1 MLQDTN
7 LLRIPGPSPIPPSV
21 QRAMSQ
27 PMIGNRGQETAVLM
41 QDIKARMK
49 SVFGTKEDVLI
60 LTSSGT
66 SGLEAAVVNTVSAG
80 EEALIIVTGAFGDR
94 FAKICE
100 AYHIDVHRMDV
111 PWGEAVD
118 PEHLKQFLQEHQN
131 IKAVFATFCETSTAV
146 INPIQEISE
155 VVHEYSD
162 ALVIVDGVSVVG
174 GIETKMDEWQV
185 DVFVTGSQKAMML
198 PPGLAFVAVSERA
211 WQIIENNKQGRF
223 YLDLRKYRD
232 NLEANSTPFT
242 PAVSL
247 LFGLQQVLNL
257 FDEEGLENVYARHDL
272 MKEMTRAA
280 MKDLNVPL
288 LTKDQDASPTVTAI
302 KPDDFD
308 GEALRKQVKKDFG
321 LDLAGG
327 QQQLKGKIV
336 RIGHMGYC
344 TPADVLQIVSI
355 LEIGLQKIGKDV
367 QLGQGVKAAQEIFLT
382 GGTKS

>member
-27 PMIGNRGQETAVLM
+27 PMIGHRGQETAVLM

-118 PEHLKQFLQEHQN
+118 PEQVKQFLQEHQN